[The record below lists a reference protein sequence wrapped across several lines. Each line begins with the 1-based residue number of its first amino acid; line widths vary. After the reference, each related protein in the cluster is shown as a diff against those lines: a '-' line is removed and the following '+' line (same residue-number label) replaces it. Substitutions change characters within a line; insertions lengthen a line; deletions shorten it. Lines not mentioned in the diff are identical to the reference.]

1 MKPYLFMIS
10 HPAHFH
16 LFRNT
21 IETLKTHGHK
31 VVVVIRPKDVLEQ
44 LCVNAGME
52 YYKIKER
59 SRTAGKFGLALSLI
73 QKTGAVMKIVM
84 RTKPGFL
91 IGCDGAIAY
100 AGKLAGIPSFDCDED
115 DAEATP
121 LFAKLFYP
129 FFTGVIAPTICSCGK
144 WDYKKIGHFSYHEL
158 AYLHPNSFSPDRRY
172 LGKYGISHDKPF
184 YLIRFAQLT
193 AHHDKGI
200 HGIEKNTALQL
211 ISMLESAGGDVYIT
225 SERPLEPELEKY
237 RMHIDPLDIHHLM
250 AFADLFIGDSQ
261 TMAAEAGVLGTPFV
275 RLNDFSGR
283 LAYLNEIEDKYQLGY
298 SHKAK
303 DIDGFFDSVRKWLNE
318 PDRKKVC
325 MARRDRMLSEKIDLT
340 KFLVW
345 FIEVY
350 PESSR
355 LLKENPGLQMRFR

>member
-1 MKPYLFMIS
+1 MIS

-21 IETLKTHGHK
+21 IESLMTHGHK
-31 VVVVIRPKDVLEQ
+31 VVIVIRPKDVLEQ

-59 SRTAGKFGLALSLI
+59 SRTTGKVGLALSLI
-73 QKTGAVMKIVM
+73 QKTGAVMKIVR
-84 RTKPGFL
+84 RTKPEFL

-100 AGKLAGIPSFDCDED
+100 VGKLAGIPSFDCDED

-144 WDYKKIGHFSYHEL
+144 WEYKKIGHFSYHEL
-158 AYLHPNSFSPDRRY
+158 AYLHPNSFSPDPRY
-172 LGKYGISHDKPF
+172 LDKYGISHDKPF

-193 AHHDKGI
+193 AHHDTGI

-211 ISMLESAGGDVYIT
+211 VSMLESAGGDVYIT

-325 MARRDRMLSEKIDLT
+325 MERKDRMLSDKIDLT

-345 FIEVY
+345 FIEEY
-350 PESSR
+350 PESFR
-355 LLKENPGLQMRFR
+355 LLKVNPGLQWRFK